1 MFGDGFGRFEG
12 IYWIIDVAIEVI
24 DVMVINMI
32 IKWFVQNGMLLGRW
46 WWLFIYN
53 IWQRSFILLFDMF
66 AIEFRFMLGDVF
78 G

>member
-32 IKWFVQNGMLLGRW
+32 IKWFGENGMLLGR

-66 AIEFRFMLGDVF
+66 AIEFRFKFGDVF